1 MIKQVEINSHGYILR
16 GLHHQVEN
24 PKGIVVMF
32 HGFTGHKNE
41 NGYLFKQLSYTL
53 NKNNYDAIRFDFM
66 GSGDSDGEFWEMDYS
81 TELRDARCILDY
93 AKQINRGEELILIGF
108 SYGGLIASRISLE
121 YKEDLTK
128 LILLAPAANMPSL
141 AKNLFSIP
149 ERYID
154 ENTIDMGG
162 YTMVKSFIESFKDLA
177 PYDNCETFTKP
188 VLIVHGGSDKSVPL
202 ERSKGYAE
210 KYSDCK
216 YVIIPNS
223 EHCFQSVNQRQ
234 ALHQEIIEFLNK

>member
-1 MIKQVEINSHGYILR
+1 
-16 GLHHQVEN
+16 
-24 PKGIVVMF
+24 
-32 HGFTGHKNE
+32 
-41 NGYLFKQLSYTL
+41 
-53 NKNNYDAIRFDFM
+53 
-66 GSGDSDGEFWEMDYS
+66 
-81 TELRDARCILDY
+81 
-93 AKQINRGEELILIGF
+93 
-108 SYGGLIASRISLE
+108 
-121 YKEDLTK
+121 
-128 LILLAPAANMPSL
+128 
-141 AKNLFSIP
+141 
-149 ERYID
+149 
-154 ENTIDMGG
+154 
-162 YTMVKSFIESFKDLA
+162 MVKSFIESFKDLA